1 MSVLYFF
8 LQLSVHFL
16 ITPSKPSVLCP
27 ASKELSAISEIQ
39 VEYLKSGCQNFKKL
53 LIFIRD
59 HDINIDTAEYNLLPS
74 TREWMF
80 QNVSFTSTFHPSM
93 WYCSDGNDLRAIAV
107 FSHITYSSARG
118 GSGEGGEVI
127 MFAIY

>member
-1 MSVLYFF
+1 MSV
-8 LQLSVHFL
+8 L

-27 ASKELSAISEIQ
+27 ASKELNEISEIQ

-59 HDINIDTAEYNLLPS
+59 HDINIEIAEYNLFPS

-107 FSHITYSSARG
+107 FSKITYNSARG
-118 GSGEGGEVI
+118 GSGGGK
-127 MFAIY
+127 